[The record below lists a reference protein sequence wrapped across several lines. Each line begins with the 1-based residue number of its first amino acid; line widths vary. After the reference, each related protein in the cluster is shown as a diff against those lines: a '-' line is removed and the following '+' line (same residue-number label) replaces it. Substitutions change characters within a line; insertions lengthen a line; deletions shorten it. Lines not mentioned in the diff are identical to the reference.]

1 MNQTKSASRFSFY
14 NYDHLGNTRVTYAS
28 KCDNGNITLTTQTA
42 LDYYPYGKELRAYN
56 SGGEKYKS
64 TYKGVLPRDIFT
76 R

>member
-1 MNQTKSASRFSFY
+1 MNQTKSANRFAFY
-14 NYDHLGNTRVTYAS
+14 KTTIYSG
-28 KCDNGNITLTTQTA
+28 GNITLTTQTA